1 MCSGM
6 YIQILVSIILISR
19 IFVLFLINIVRNSK
33 YSLVNSIKSKL
44 CYIKFVKINFD
55 KLIPKLS

>member
-6 YIQILVSIILISR
+6 YFQILVSIILISR
-19 IFVLFLINIVRNSK
+19 IFILFLINIVRNSK
-33 YSLVNSIKSKL
+33 YSLVNSIKGKL
-44 CYIKFVKINFD
+44 CYIKFEKINFD